1 MLLAKSVPDFGVFG
15 YAGGAPRQRVR
26 SGVSAGEGIMTLR
39 PQAVYVVPE
48 ETARV
53 ARAAFP
59 KGNAYLRMHDELGR
73 LFADQDSAALFPSH
87 GQPALAPAQLA
98 LVTLMQ
104 FVEGLSDRQAAEGV
118 RARIDWKYALCLELD
133 DPGFDYSVLCEF
145 RARLLAADQEALLFE
160 RLLARCREAGL
171 VRARGRQRT
180 DSTAVLAAIRTLN
193 RLELVDEA
201 LRHALH
207 TLAAVVPDWLRRVC
221 PADWP
226 ERYARR
232 LEDYRR
238 PLTAAARQALA
249 AQIGADGHQL
259 LQAAYD
265 PAAPTWLREV
275 PAVELLRQIWVQQ
288 YYAPDEAGALR
299 WRVDGDQPPC
309 AVRIDSP
316 HDPDARFGTKR
327 EASWTG
333 YKVHLTETCDADG
346 PHLVTNVQTTPATT
360 PDHRMTAPIQTA
372 LAAATLLPREH
383 LVDAGY
389 VDADNL
395 VSSQREHQVELLGP
409 ALGDS
414 GWQAH
419 TPGAFTADCFA
430 IDWEARRVTC
440 PQGQPSKQWAA
451 THDPD
456 GNADIVVSF
465 DPATC
470 RACPCRAQCTRSAKG
485 PRRLTLQPQAEH
497 LALRAARARQRAP
510 DFPARY
516 AARAGIEGTIAQGVR
531 TCDLRHA
538 RYLGLAKTRL
548 QHLMIAAAL
557 NVARLAAW
565 FAERPRAATRPSRL
579 AALRA

>member
-1 MLLAKSVPDFGVFG
+1 
-15 YAGGAPRQRVR
+15 
-26 SGVSAGEGIMTLR
+26 
-39 PQAVYVVPE
+39 
-48 ETARV
+48 V

-73 LFADQDSAALFPSH
+73 LYADQDFAALFPTH

-104 FVEGLSDRQAAEGV
+104 FAENLSDRQAAEAV

-133 DPGFDYSVLCEF
+133 DPGFDHSVLCEF
-145 RARLLAADQEALLFE
+145 RVRLLGAEQEALLFE

-207 TLAAVVPDWLRRVC
+207 TLAAVVPDWLRQAC

-232 LEDYRR
+232 LEDYRQ
-238 PLTAAARQALA
+238 PLTPAARQALA
-249 AQIGADGHQL
+249 AQIGADGRQL
-259 LQAAYD
+259 LQAVCA
-265 PAAPTWLREV
+265 PATPAWLREV
-275 PAVELLRQIWVQQ
+275 PAVEALRQIWVQQ
-288 YYAPDEAGALR
+288 YHAPDETGAVR
-299 WRVDGDQPPC
+299 WRTDGDQPPC

-316 HDPDARFGTKR
+316 HDLDARYGTKR
-327 EASWTG
+327 ETTWTG
-333 YKVHLTETCDADG
+333 YKVHLTETCDPAG
-346 PHLVTNVQTTPATT
+346 PHLITDVQTAVATT
-360 PDHRMTAPIQTA
+360 PDHRATAPIQAA
-372 LAAATLLPREH
+372 LAERGLLPREH

-389 VDADNL
+389 VDAANL
-395 VSSQREHQVELLGP
+395 LSSQREHQVELVGP

-414 GWQAH
+414 SWQAR
-419 TPGAFTADCFA
+419 TPGAFTAEAFA
-430 IDWEARRVTC
+430 IDWEAGRVTC
-440 PQGQPSKQWAA
+440 PQGRPSKHWVA

-456 GNADIVVSF
+456 GNADIVVTF
-465 DPATC
+465 DAGTC
-470 RACPCRAQCTRSAKG
+470 RACPCRAQCTRSARG

-497 LALRAARARQRAP
+497 LALRAARARQREP

-516 AARAGIEGTIAQGVR
+516 AARAGVEGTIAQGVR

-538 RYLGLAKTRL
+538 RYRSLAKTRL
-548 QHLMIAAAL
+548 QHLMSAAAL

>member
-1 MLLAKSVPDFGVFG
+1 
-15 YAGGAPRQRVR
+15 
-26 SGVSAGEGIMTLR
+26 MTLR